1 MTDLVAHSVTSLSV
15 LAAPDHPATERS
27 PMLYLLYVLSALGV
41 ILLVY
46 VIVQA
51 MRKNNRS

>member
-51 MRKNNRS
+51 MRKNNRP